1 MIQKRGRD
9 LFSRWEYNPIITRD
23 NVPLQS
29 NTVFNGTPVK
39 IGDTYLLLLR
49 VEGQQG
55 YSFFCLARSD
65 DGLNFTVDE
74 KPCMLPAEEGSFAQ
88 WEENG
93 LEDPR
98 LTLIDDW
105 FYIMYTAVSGYG
117 HRIALARTQDFETF
131 ERIAMVSG
139 PGNKDGVLFPEKING
154 YYARLD
160 RPIGNGVGSIWISY
174 SPDLI
179 NWGQSEIIISPRP
192 RYWDASRVG
201 ASVPPIRTDSGW
213 LEIYHGFKMTAAGPI
228 YRIGTVMLD
237 LDNPSKVIG
246 RCLNPV
252 LSPREEYERIGDVGN
267 VVFASGAVVE
277 DDGEVKLYYGA
288 ADTSICVAS
297 AHIDELIGS
306 CFEGIGSFDDDFCTT
321 ACPYRR
327 K

>member
-9 LFSRWEYNPIITRD
+9 LFSRWEDNPIITRN

-65 DGLNFTVDE
+65 DGLSFTVDE
-74 KPCMLPAEEGSFAQ
+74 KPCMFPAEDGPFAQ

-98 LTLIDDW
+98 ITLIDDW
-105 FYIMYTAVSGYG
+105 YYIMYTAVSGYG
-117 HRIALARTQDFETF
+117 HRIALARTQDFVTF

-179 NWGQSEIIISPRP
+179 NWGQSEIIIPPRA

-213 LEIYHGFKMTAAGPI
+213 LEIYHGFKMTSAGPI

-237 LDNPSKVIG
+237 LDNPSQVIG

-267 VVFASGAVVE
+267 VVFASGAIVE
-277 DDGEVKLYYGA
+277 NDGEVKLYYGA

-297 AHIDELIGS
+297 AHIDELIES
-306 CFEGIGSFDDDFCTT
+306 CFEGIDSSSEEFCRTS
-321 ACPYRR
+321 CPYR
-327 K
+327 KS

>member
-1 MIQKRGRD
+1 MIQNRSRD
-9 LFSRWEYNPIITRD
+9 LLYRFEHNPIITCE
-23 NVPLQS
+23 NVPFQC

-39 IGDTYLLLLR
+39 FNEEYLLLLR

-65 DGLNFTVDE
+65 DGLNFVVDD
-74 KPCMLPAEEGSFAQ
+74 KPCMLPASEEPFDL

-98 LTLIDDW
+98 ITQIDEYY
-105 FYIMYTAVSGYG
+105 YIMYTAVSRYG
-117 HRIALARTQDFETF
+117 HRIALARTDDFEKY
-131 ERIAMVSG
+131 ERLALISG

-160 RPIGNGVGSIWISY
+160 RPIGNDIGSIWISY

-179 NWGQSEIIISPRP
+179 NWGNSKLVLSPRP
-192 RYWDASRVG
+192 RYWDSSRIG
-201 ASVPPIRTDSGW
+201 ASVPPIRTELGW
-213 LEIYHGFKMTAAGPI
+213 LEIYHGFKMTSTGPI
-228 YRIGTVMLD
+228 YRVGTVMLD
-237 LDNPSKVIG
+237 LENPAKVVG

-267 VVFASGAVVE
+267 VVFASGAVLE
-277 DDGEVKLYYGA
+277 DDGEVKVYYGA

-297 AHIDELIGS
+297 AHIDELIQSCMEDVNNLGS
-306 CFEGIGSFDDDFCTT
+306 ELCNT
-321 ACPYRR
+321 ACPYR
-327 K
+327 KE